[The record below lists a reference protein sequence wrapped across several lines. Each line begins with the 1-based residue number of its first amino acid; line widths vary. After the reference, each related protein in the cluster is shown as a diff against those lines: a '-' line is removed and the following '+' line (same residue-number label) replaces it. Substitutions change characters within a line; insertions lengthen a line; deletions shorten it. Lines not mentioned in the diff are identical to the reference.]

1 MKTHFLEHQ
10 DKTLIHH
17 YEEWIK
23 VKEEDADWVIYHLI
37 VKEPSISVEGL
48 VTASGL
54 DPCIVDASLN
64 RLERYLLI
72 ERTEGKLRVLNV
84 GEALLRCQIKYS
96 QDLPY
101 TIENGVIKERKT

>member
-1 MKTHFLEHQ
+1 M
-10 DKTLIHH
+10 
-17 YEEWIK
+17 
-23 VKEEDADWVIYHLI
+23 KEEDEDWVIYHLI

-54 DPCIVDASLN
+54 DACVVDASLK

-72 ERTEGKLRVLNV
+72 ERTEGKLRVLNF
-84 GEALLRCQIKYS
+84 GEALIRCQVKYS

-101 TIENGVIKERKT
+101 TIEDGIIKERKT

>member
-1 MKTHFLEHQ
+1 
-10 DKTLIHH
+10 
-17 YEEWIK
+17 

-37 VKEPSISVEGL
+37 VKEPTITVEGL
-48 VTASGL
+48 ISASGL
-54 DPCIVDASLN
+54 DPCVVDASLG

-72 ERTEGKLRVLNV
+72 ERTEGKLRVLNF

-101 TIENGVIKERKT
+101 TFENGVIKERKP

>member
-1 MKTHFLEHQ
+1 
-10 DKTLIHH
+10 
-17 YEEWIK
+17 

-37 VKEPSISVEGL
+37 VKEPSISADGL

-54 DPCIVDASLN
+54 DPCAVDASLK
-64 RLERYLLI
+64 RLEGYLLI
-72 ERTEGKLRVLNV
+72 EHTEGKLRALNF
-84 GEALLRCQIKYS
+84 GEALMRCQIKYS

>member
-1 MKTHFLEHQ
+1 
-10 DKTLIHH
+10 
-17 YEEWIK
+17 

-54 DPCIVDASLN
+54 DTRVVDGSLK

-72 ERTEGKLRVLNV
+72 ERAEGKMRVLNF
-84 GEALLRCQIKYS
+84 GESLIRCQIKYS
-96 QDLPY
+96 EDLPY
-101 TIENGVIKERKT
+101 TMENGVIKERKK

>member
-1 MKTHFLEHQ
+1 
-10 DKTLIHH
+10 
-17 YEEWIK
+17 

-54 DPCIVDASLN
+54 DTGVVDGSLE

-72 ERTEGKLRVLNV
+72 ERAEGKMRVLNF
-84 GEALLRCQIKYS
+84 GESLIRCQIKYS
-96 QDLPY
+96 EDLPY
-101 TIENGVIKERKT
+101 TMENGVIKERKK